1 MQKCTFICDITA
13 LAICKVKKQIV
24 QSIFMGAKNLL
35 LQFLY
40 LKWQVSDWL
49 LVRYFTL
56 LHVHILHLLNTC
68 VYSNTKIQYM
78 HCISIYIYCISQV
91 DSTFFRG
98 TLTIKL
104 LITYRFKR
112 LKSILDTIIIFQE
125 KVDIKLSS
133 FSLSLT

>member
-1 MQKCTFICDITA
+1 MQICTFICDITA

-35 LQFLY
+35 LQ
-40 LKWQVSDWL
+40 
-49 LVRYFTL
+49 L
-56 LHVHILHLLNTC
+56 LHLNDKYLTDYWSGISHYC
-68 VYSNTKIQYM
+68 MYTFFIYLIYSNTKIQYM

>member
-1 MQKCTFICDITA
+1 MQICTFICDITA

-56 LHVHILHLLNTC
+56 LHVYTFFIYLI
-68 VYSNTKIQYM
+68 YSNTKIQYM

-112 LKSILDTIIIFQE
+112 LKSILDAIIIFQE
-125 KVDIKLSS
+125 KVDIMLSS
-133 FSLSLT
+133 FSLSFT

>member
-56 LHVHILHLLNTC
+56 LHVYTFFIYLI
-68 VYSNTKIQYM
+68 YSNTKIQYM